1 MPIEIR
7 ELVIN
12 ASLKEQAKEGGPSST
27 ILQSEDQEK
36 LYQKI
41 EQLEKKLQDQSAM
54 LEQKIL
60 KECLDEVKELLNE
73 RERNLR

>member
-12 ASLKEQAKEGGPSST
+12 ASLKEQAKEGGTSST
-27 ILQSEDQEK
+27 ILQSEDQNK

-41 EQLEKKLQDQSAM
+41 EQLEKKLRQQSVM

-60 KECLDEVKELLNE
+60 KECLEEVKELLNE
-73 RERNLR
+73 RARKLR